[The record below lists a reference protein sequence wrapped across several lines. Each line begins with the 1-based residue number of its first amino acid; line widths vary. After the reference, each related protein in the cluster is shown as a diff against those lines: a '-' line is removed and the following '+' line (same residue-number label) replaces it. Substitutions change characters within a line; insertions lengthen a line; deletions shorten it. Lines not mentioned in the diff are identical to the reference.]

1 MYKIIVYNMNI
12 EKTKAYK
19 HRESRFNALFPK
31 RIEKSIATIH
41 SIKKLSNK
49 TNYVYDSK
57 QIYEGLTLIINEL
70 NTVFNAFGLDSK
82 QDVTDQNI
90 YSEINDIKRDLT
102 ELKIKMQHNEWR

>member
-1 MYKIIVYNMNI
+1 MNI

-31 RIEKSIATIH
+31 RIEKSIMAIH

-70 NTVFNAFGLDSK
+70 NSVFTSFGLDNVDDTSNK
-82 QDVTDQNI
+82 NI
-90 YSEINDIKRDLT
+90 YSEIKDIKRELT
-102 ELKIKMQHNEWR
+102 ELKIKMQHNEWK

>member
-1 MYKIIVYNMNI
+1 MNI
-12 EKTKAYK
+12 QNKSKAYK

-31 RIEKSIATIH
+31 RVEKSIATIQ

-49 TNYVYDSK
+49 TNYVYHSK
-57 QIYEGLTLIINEL
+57 QIYEGLTLIINEV
-70 NTVFNAFGLDSK
+70 NSVFTSFGLDNI

-102 ELKIKMQHNEWR
+102 ELKIKMQHSEWR

>member
-1 MYKIIVYNMNI
+1 MNI
-12 EKTKAYK
+12 QNKSKAYK

-31 RIEKSIATIH
+31 RVEKSIATIQ

-49 TNYVYDSK
+49 TNYVYNSK

-70 NTVFNAFGLDSK
+70 NSVFTSFGLDNN
-82 QDVTDQNI
+82 QDVTEKNI
-90 YSEINDIKRDLT
+90 YSEINDIKRELT

>member
-1 MYKIIVYNMNI
+1 MNI
-12 EKTKAYK
+12 QNKSKAYK

-31 RIEKSIATIH
+31 RVEKSIATIQ

-49 TNYVYDSK
+49 TNYVYHSK

-70 NTVFNAFGLDSK
+70 NSVFTAFGLDNN
-82 QDVTDQNI
+82 QDFSEQNI

>member
-1 MYKIIVYNMNI
+1 MNI
-12 EKTKAYK
+12 QKKSKAYK

-31 RIEKSIATIH
+31 RVEKSIATIQ

-49 TNYVYDSK
+49 TNYVYHSK

-70 NTVFNAFGLDSK
+70 NSVFTAFGLDNN
-82 QDVTDQNI
+82 QDFSEQNI
-90 YSEINDIKRDLT
+90 YSEINDIKRELT

>member
-1 MYKIIVYNMNI
+1 MNI
-12 EKTKAYK
+12 QKKSKAYK

-31 RIEKSIATIH
+31 RVEKSIATIQ

-49 TNYVYDSK
+49 TNYVYHSK

-70 NTVFNAFGLDSK
+70 NSVFTAFGLDNN
-82 QDVTDQNI
+82 QDFSEQNI

>member
-1 MYKIIVYNMNI
+1 MNI
-12 EKTKAYK
+12 QKRSKAYK

-31 RIEKSIATIH
+31 RVEKSIATIQ

-49 TNYVYDSK
+49 TNYVYNSK

-70 NTVFNAFGLDSK
+70 NSVFISFGLDDN
-82 QDVTDQNI
+82 QDVSEQNI
-90 YSEINDIKRDLT
+90 YSEINDIKRELT

>member
-1 MYKIIVYNMNI
+1 MNI
-12 EKTKAYK
+12 QKKSKAYK

-31 RIEKSIATIH
+31 RVEKSIATIQ

-49 TNYVYDSK
+49 TNYVYHSK

-70 NTVFNAFGLDSK
+70 NSVFTSFGLDNK

-90 YSEINDIKRDLT
+90 YSAINDIKRDLT
-102 ELKIKMQHNEWR
+102 ELKIKMQHSEWR

>member
-1 MYKIIVYNMNI
+1 MNI
-12 EKTKAYK
+12 QRKSKAYK

-31 RIEKSIATIH
+31 RVEKSISTIQ

-49 TNYVYDSK
+49 TNYVYNSK

-70 NTVFNAFGLDSK
+70 NSVFTSFGLDNN
-82 QDVTDQNI
+82 QDVTEQNI
-90 YSEINDIKRDLT
+90 YSEINDIKRELT

>member
-1 MYKIIVYNMNI
+1 MNI
-12 EKTKAYK
+12 QKKSKAYK

-31 RIEKSIATIH
+31 RVEKSIATIQ

-49 TNYVYDSK
+49 TNYVYNSK

-70 NTVFNAFGLDSK
+70 NSVFTSFGLDDN
-82 QDVTDQNI
+82 QDVSEQNI
-90 YSEINDIKRDLT
+90 YSEINHIKRELT

>member
-1 MYKIIVYNMNI
+1 MIIQR
-12 EKTKAYK
+12 KSKAYK

-31 RIEKSIATIH
+31 RVKKTIATIQ

-49 TNYVYDSK
+49 TNYVYNSK

-70 NTVFNAFGLDSK
+70 NSVFTSFGLDDN
-82 QDVTDQNI
+82 QDVSEQNI
-90 YSEINDIKRDLT
+90 YSEINDIKRELT

>member
-1 MYKIIVYNMNI
+1 MNI
-12 EKTKAYK
+12 QKKSKAYK

-31 RIEKSIATIH
+31 RVEKSIATIQ

-49 TNYVYDSK
+49 TNYVYNSK

-70 NTVFNAFGLDSK
+70 NSVFTSFGLDNI
-82 QDVTDQNI
+82 QDVTDHNI

-102 ELKIKMQHNEWR
+102 ELKIKMQHSEWR

>member
-1 MYKIIVYNMNI
+1 MNI
-12 EKTKAYK
+12 QNKSKAYK

-31 RIEKSIATIH
+31 RVEKTIATIQ

-49 TNYVYDSK
+49 TNYVYNSK

-70 NTVFNAFGLDSK
+70 NSVFTSFGLDDNQNVSDK
-82 QDVTDQNI
+82 NI
-90 YSEINDIKRDLT
+90 YSEINDIKRELT

>member
-1 MYKIIVYNMNI
+1 MNI

-31 RIEKSIATIH
+31 RIEKSIATIQ

-57 QIYEGLTLIINEL
+57 QIYDGLTQIIDEL
-70 NTVFNAFGLDSK
+70 NSLFASFGLDNDKNMSN
-82 QDVTDQNI
+82 QNVYI
-90 YSEINDIKRDLT
+90 EINNIKKELT
-102 ELKIKMQHNEWR
+102 ELKIKMQHTEWR

>member
-1 MYKIIVYNMNI
+1 MNI
-12 EKTKAYK
+12 QNKSKAYK

-31 RIEKSIATIH
+31 RVEKTIATIQ

-49 TNYVYDSK
+49 TNYVYNSK

-70 NTVFNAFGLDSK
+70 NSVFTSFGLDNI

-102 ELKIKMQHNEWR
+102 ELKVKMQHNEWR

>member
-1 MYKIIVYNMNI
+1 MNI
-12 EKTKAYK
+12 QNKSKAYK

-57 QIYEGLTLIINEL
+57 QIYEGLSLIINEL
-70 NTVFNAFGLDSK
+70 NSVFTTFGLDNN
-82 QDVTDQNI
+82 QDISEQNI
-90 YSEINDIKRDLT
+90 YSEINDIKRELT

>member
-1 MYKIIVYNMNI
+1 MNI
-12 EKTKAYK
+12 QNKSKAYK

-31 RIEKSIATIH
+31 RVEKSIATIQ

-49 TNYVYDSK
+49 TNYVYNSK

-70 NTVFNAFGLDSK
+70 NSVFTSFGLDDN
-82 QDVTDQNI
+82 QDVSEQNI
-90 YSEINDIKRDLT
+90 YPEINDIKRELT

>member
-1 MYKIIVYNMNI
+1 MNI
-12 EKTKAYK
+12 QKKSKAYK

-31 RIEKSIATIH
+31 RIEKSITSIH

-70 NTVFNAFGLDSK
+70 NSVFTSFGLDNI

-90 YSEINDIKRDLT
+90 YSEINAIKRELT
-102 ELKIKMQHNEWR
+102 ELKIKMQHSEWR

>member
-1 MYKIIVYNMNI
+1 MNI

-31 RIEKSIATIH
+31 RIEKSIMAIH

-70 NTVFNAFGLDSK
+70 NSVFTSFGLDNVDDTSN
-82 QDVTDQNI
+82 QNI
-90 YSEINDIKRDLT
+90 YSEIKGIKRELT
-102 ELKIKMQHNEWR
+102 KLKIKMQHNEWK

>member
-1 MYKIIVYNMNI
+1 MNI

-49 TNYVYDSK
+49 TNYVYHSK
-57 QIYEGLTLIINEL
+57 QIYEGLSLIINEL
-70 NTVFNAFGLDSK
+70 NSVFTTFGLDNN
-82 QDVTDQNI
+82 QDISEQNI
-90 YSEINDIKRDLT
+90 YSEINDIKKDLT

>member
-1 MYKIIVYNMNI
+1 MNI
-12 EKTKAYK
+12 QKKSKAHK

-31 RIEKSIATIH
+31 RVEKSIATIQ

-49 TNYVYDSK
+49 TNYVYHSK

-70 NTVFNAFGLDSK
+70 NSIFTAFGLDNN

-90 YSEINDIKRDLT
+90 YSEIDDIKRELT
-102 ELKIKMQHNEWR
+102 ELKIKIQHNEWR

>member
-1 MYKIIVYNMNI
+1 MNI
-12 EKTKAYK
+12 QSKSKAYK

-31 RIEKSIATIH
+31 RVEKTIANIQ

-49 TNYVYDSK
+49 TNYVYNSK

-70 NTVFNAFGLDSK
+70 NSVFTSFGLDDN
-82 QDVTDQNI
+82 QDVSEQNI
-90 YSEINDIKRDLT
+90 YSEINHIKRELT

>member
-1 MYKIIVYNMNI
+1 MNI
-12 EKTKAYK
+12 QNKSKAYK

-31 RIEKSIATIH
+31 RVEKTIATIQ

-49 TNYVYDSK
+49 TNYVYNSK

-70 NTVFNAFGLDSK
+70 NSVFNSFGLDDN
-82 QDVTDQNI
+82 QDASEQNI
-90 YSEINDIKRDLT
+90 YSEINDIKRELT

>member
-1 MYKIIVYNMNI
+1 MNI
-12 EKTKAYK
+12 QNKSKAYK

-31 RIEKSIATIH
+31 RVEKSIATIQ

-49 TNYVYDSK
+49 TNYVYNSK

-70 NTVFNAFGLDSK
+70 NSAFTSFGLDDN
-82 QDVTDQNI
+82 QDVSEQNI
-90 YSEINDIKRDLT
+90 YSEINDIKRELT

>member
-1 MYKIIVYNMNI
+1 MNI
-12 EKTKAYK
+12 QNKSKAYK

-31 RIEKSIATIH
+31 RVEKSIATIH

-49 TNYVYDSK
+49 TNYVYHSK

-70 NTVFNAFGLDSK
+70 NSVFTTFGLDNN
-82 QDVTDQNI
+82 QDISEQNI
-90 YSEINDIKRDLT
+90 YSEINDIKRELT